1 MRAIGQAHSIP
12 IAGND
17 TAKGR
22 AANRRVEF
30 VLVDQAEDV
39 DRRDLEELVGEQE
52 AEKGGNS
59 SEQTK
64 D

>member
-1 MRAIGQAHSIP
+1 MRYLAGKGVQPVRMRAIGQAHSIP

-39 DRRDLEELVGEQE
+39 DRRDLEELV
-52 AEKGGNS
+52 
-59 SEQTK
+59 
-64 D
+64 